1 MIRVKSFKQFVIP
14 VSALVIFFVFGMP
27 ATAQAGCNHSGQSV
41 KNISKKNA
49 RSAITCLFNKG
60 RSAPNVKRNGDL
72 ERAAQGHSAVMA
84 RKRCVSHQ
92 CPGEADLKQ
101 RVARTGYL
109 NGASGYELGEVIIY
123 GPSGAS
129 PRQMVDKWMNSSS
142 HRSTITKSSFK
153 HVGVGLSM
161 DGGMVFAT
169 ADFGHR

>member
-1 MIRVKSFKQFVIP
+1 MSPVKPFKHCLIP
-14 VSALVIFFVFGMP
+14 LSALLVFLLFGAP
-27 ATAQAGCNHSGQSV
+27 ATAQAGCNHSGDSV
-41 KNISKKNA
+41 KRISKKNA
-49 RSAITCLFNKG
+49 RQAITCLFNKG

-72 ERAAQGHSAVMA
+72 EQAAQGHSSVMA

-123 GPSGAS
+123 GTSGAS

-142 HRSTITKSSFK
+142 HRSTITKSSFD

-161 DGGMVFAT
+161 EGGMVYAT